1 MSMILQ
7 FAPWI
12 AFTLLSNVD
21 WRLALAV
28 GLVAQI
34 LVIVA
39 HRPIRVGV
47 LNGAMILFFLV
58 VGAFALLVPDAAI
71 KDHVSVLSTAWLA
84 VVATGS
90 LLVGRPF
97 TLDFSRHTV
106 SPEIA
111 ASPRFMRTNRVIT
124 GVWAEAFAAMAL
136 GGVVAIVT
144 GISWVSTATTVV
156 VLVLATKFSTSYPQ
170 QVRAA
175 ARAEAAAVMSDGA
188 VARLSRSS

>member
-12 AFTLLSNVD
+12 AFTLLSAVD

-28 GLVAQI
+28 GLVTQ
-34 LVIVA
+34 LLLIVV

-58 VGAFALLVPDAAI
+58 VGVVALVDPGAAI
-71 KDHVSVLSTAWLA
+71 KDHVGVASTAWLA

-97 TLDFSRHTV
+97 TLDFSRSTV

-111 ASPRFMRTNRVIT
+111 ASPRFLRTNRVIT

-136 GGVVAIVT
+136 GGLVGAVAGAPWIGTV
-144 GISWVSTATTVV
+144 TTVV
-156 VLVLATKFSTSYPQ
+156 VLVLATKFTTSYPQ

-175 ARAEAAAVMSDGA
+175 ARAEAAAVTSDGA
-188 VARLSRSS
+188 AARLSRSA